1 MCGVLKKMRKWYIIV
16 LISIYERFILINSG
30 NKNSIQKSDCGE
42 AYVLLLNNL
51 KTAVMIDKSEKL
63 QFEFAKKQESFYIKY
78 YDMDLC
84 RVI

>member
-1 MCGVLKKMRKWYIIV
+1 MRKWYIII
-16 LISIYERFILINSG
+16 LISIYEKFILINSG

-63 QFEFAKKQESFYIKY
+63 QLEFAKKR
-78 YDMDLC
+78 
-84 RVI
+84 RVFI